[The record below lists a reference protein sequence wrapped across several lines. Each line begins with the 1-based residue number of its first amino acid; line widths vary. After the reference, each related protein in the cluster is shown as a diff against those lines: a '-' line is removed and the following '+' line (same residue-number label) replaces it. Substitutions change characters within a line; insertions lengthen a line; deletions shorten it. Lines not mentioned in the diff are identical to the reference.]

1 MEFEALRGPDAP
13 GTPWEDGAARL
24 GEVVFAAL
32 EASGADPAVDR
43 LVRLRVLRRGADGGD
58 EAREL
63 DVSGDAR
70 EAWTS
75 FSQLVRGASIVV
87 ASAEGFSA
95 WAQRFRASDGE
106 ALRAI
111 GLDEVEALLFPMRSR
126 RRVELGLAPQ
136 EVRAELSEIVER
148 FARLSH
154 EVHALVAAGWTSSWR
169 RLTEGAPTTASALAC
184 IAALIEQPSLWR
196 DDGGARDGLLAL
208 AQESRPENSD
218 GALWGLA
225 DILRPRWADV
235 GAQWKT
241 LPTVPVSSESA
252 EPLASADLD
261 ALDEL
266 FEERLP
272 ALFAR
277 PGAEPS
283 YRKGQH
289 DVAREV
295 GRWFC
300 ARKLMLV
307 HAPTGTGKTLSYLV
321 PAMLWSLRNNVRVAI
336 STYTKALQDQALDSE
351 APRAL
356 AALKSIGVTEE
367 PRITLL
373 KGRENYVCWRAL
385 RLHAPAENDSG
396 EAWLAWTSLAQFAL
410 LDENGDL
417 DRFPM
422 RCPLALG
429 AQGTASYVRELGS
442 LVRATHAALGCCSA
456 RNDRDTCAAE
466 VSRLRA
472 ERSHI
477 LITNHA
483 FALVRQA
490 MFKHAIFDEC
500 EHLHDQCGGAWSF
513 KVTLREIHEH
523 LTHLRQPGRTNSR
536 AVLDRLERLAIQS
549 AELSAHSQAAN
560 AAWLKAWSGL
570 EALQASVDA
579 FKAWRDEQRRKR
591 EARDEHS
598 LLREYLGALDA
609 EVERKPEVRVITGA
623 KALFDAR
630 GELLAAATELESEL
644 SQIVG
649 LLDGVQ
655 APGVAKLRRS
665 LELARGDL
673 FEWREPLENF
683 APVVDGKPAFAKE
696 RFYDI
701 EVDSRGQDL
710 LAARVLL
717 PNELLG
723 RNYYPALD
731 GAVLISATTW
741 LRGGF
746 ETSMGY
752 LGLDRAR
759 EPLEDET
766 RAPSEVVT
774 FRAEDPFD
782 YSRVLIGVP
791 NDPPDVAGARSDF
804 QSYVRRFLA
813 HLAERTRGR
822 VLALFTNADEARR
835 TGEELVGFFRARGIP
850 LWFQGMAGVRKEE
863 LADLFR
869 TRPNSVLLGVDTFW
883 YGADFPGETLEYLV
897 IVKLPYGVPDR
908 YHHAQCAALGQS
920 EQRRRIYLPRALS
933 KFRQGFGRLMRR
945 ETDRGCVFVLD
956 RRILVG
962 ANKLFL
968 GELPVDSELGR
979 SADADWPRGGAKLVL
994 DGTDKV
1000 LDAAFEHMHL
1010 GNEIRRRGLATPFA
1024 ERAPP
1029 PEPRIVPDDSMF

>member
-1 MEFEALRGPDAP
+1 MESEALRSPDAP
-13 GTPWEDGAARL
+13 QTPWDDGAERL
-24 GEVVFAAL
+24 GELVFAAF
-32 EASGADPAVDR
+32 ETSGADPTVDR
-43 LVRLRVLRRGADGGD
+43 LIAVRALRCGPQAD
-58 EAREL
+58 ALEL
-63 DVSGDAR
+63 DAGDDAR
-70 EAWTS
+70 EAWR
-75 FSQLVRGASIVV
+75 QLHAFCGGASVVV
-87 ASAEGFSA
+87 ASTEVFVRWDGF
-95 WAQRFRASDGE
+95 
-106 ALRAI
+106 LREHDAPTLRRV
-111 GLDEVEALLFPMRSR
+111 GVDELETLLFPLRQR
-126 RRVELGLAPQ
+126 HQRTVATTPY
-136 EVRAELSEIVER
+136 EVRTTLAQLFER
-148 FARLSH
+148 FARLH
-154 EVHALVAAGWTSSWR
+154 HDAHTLVATGWTSSWR
-169 RLTEGAPTTASALAC
+169 RLTESAPSIAANLAC
-184 IAALIEQPSLWR
+184 AAALIEHPQRWLDALDTR
-196 DDGGARDGLLAL
+196 AGLLSLAL
-208 AQESRPENSD
+208 GAKPENSD

-225 DILRPRWADV
+225 DVLRPRWAAV
-235 GAQWKT
+235 GAQWRT
-241 LPTVPVSSESA
+241 YPTVPVSSESA
-252 EPLASADLD
+252 EPLSSADLEL
-261 ALDEL
+261 LDEL
-266 FEERLP
+266 FETRLP

-277 PGAEPS
+277 PDGAPS

-289 DVAREV
+289 EVARQV
-295 GRWFC
+295 ARWFG
-300 ARKLMLV
+300 ARKLLLV
-307 HAPTGTGKTLSYLV
+307 HAPTGTGKTLSYLA

-356 AALKSIGVTEE
+356 AALASIGVSEA

-385 RLHAPAENDSG
+385 KLHAPAESDSG
-396 EAWLAWTSLAQFAL
+396 EAWLAWTSLALFAAQ
-410 LDENGDL
+410 DEDGDL
-417 DRFPM
+417 DRFPL
-422 RCPLALG
+422 RCPLG
-429 AQGTASYVRELGS
+429 MSAQAAASYGRELDS

-456 RNDRDTCAAE
+456 RDDRDTCAAE

-483 FALVRQA
+483 FALVRQT

-536 AVLDRLERLAIQS
+536 ATLDRLERVALAS
-549 AELSAHSQAAN
+549 EELSARSAAAG
-560 AAWLKAWSGL
+560 AAWLKAWSAL
-570 EALQASVDA
+570 ETLQAAVDS
-579 FKAWRDEQRRKR
+579 FKEWRDEQRRKR

-598 LLREYLGALDA
+598 LLREYLGALA
-609 EVERKPEVRVITGA
+609 PEPERKLDARAIRGANALIGA
-623 KALFDAR
+623 KS
-630 GELLAAATELESEL
+630 ELLAAATELDSEL
-644 SQIVG
+644 AQIAS
-649 LLDGVQ
+649 LLGDVRI
-655 APGVAKLRRS
+655 PGVAKLRRS

-683 APVVDGKPAFAKE
+683 APIVDGKPAFAKE

-701 EVDSRGQDL
+701 EVDARGQDL

-759 EPLEDET
+759 QPLEDET

-782 YSRVLIGVP
+782 YSRVLVGAP
-791 NDPPDVAGARSDF
+791 NDGPDVVGSRDQF

-813 HLAERTRGR
+813 HLGERTRGR
-822 VLALFTNADEARR
+822 ILALFTNADEVRR
-835 TGEELVGFFRARGIP
+835 TGEELVSFFRARGIP
-850 LWFQGMAGVRKEE
+850 LWFQGMPGVRKEE

-869 TRPNSVLLGVDTFW
+869 SRPNSVLLGVDTFW
-883 YGADFPGETLEYLV
+883 YGADFPGDTVEYVV

-945 ETDRGCVFVLD
+945 ESDRGCVFVLD

-968 GELPVDSELGR
+968 GELPVASELGR
-979 SADADWPRGGAKLVL
+979 SGDDVWAGGGARLVI
-994 DGTDKV
+994 DSTDRV
-1000 LDAAFEHMHL
+1000 LEAGFEHMQL
-1010 GNEIRRRGLATPFA
+1010 SGDLRRRGLATAFD
-1024 ERAPP
+1024 ERAAPS
-1029 PEPRIVPDDSMF
+1029 EPRVVSDDLTF

>member
-1 MEFEALRGPDAP
+1 MEFEGLRGPDAP

-24 GEVVFAAL
+24 GEVAFAAL
-32 EASGADPAVDR
+32 EASGADPSVDR
-43 LVRLRVLRRGADGGD
+43 LVRLRALRRSADGED
-58 EAREL
+58 VAREF
-63 DVSGDAR
+63 DIGGDAR
-70 EAWTS
+70 AVWTS
-75 FSQLVRGASIVV
+75 FAQFVHGASVVV

-95 WAQRFRASDGE
+95 WAQRFRATDE
-106 ALRAI
+106 EFLRTV
-111 GLDEVEALLFPMRSR
+111 GLDEIEALLFPLRSR
-126 RRVELGLAPQ
+126 RRAVLGLAPDD
-136 EVRAELSEIVER
+136 VRAALSELVER
-148 FARLSH
+148 FAGLSH
-154 EVHALVAAGWTSSWR
+154 EVHVLVAAGWTSSWR
-169 RLTEGAPTTASALAC
+169 RLTESAPNTASALAC
-184 IAALIEQPSLWR
+184 IAALIERPSLWR

-208 AQESRPENSD
+208 AQESRPESSD
-218 GALWGLA
+218 DAVWGLA
-225 DILRPRWADV
+225 DVLRPRWADV
-235 GAQWKT
+235 GAAWKP

-252 EPLASADLD
+252 EPLPAADLE

-266 FEERLP
+266 FEVRLP

-277 PGAEPS
+277 PDGEPS

-289 DVAREV
+289 EVARQV
-295 GRWFC
+295 ARWFG
-300 ARKLMLV
+300 ARKLLLV
-307 HAPTGTGKTLSYLV
+307 HAPTGTGKTLSYLA
-321 PAMLWSLRNNVRVAI
+321 PAMLWALRNNVRVAI
-336 STYTKALQDQALDSE
+336 STYTKALQDQALDAE

-356 AALKSIGVTEE
+356 TALKSIGVTEE

-396 EAWLAWTSLAQFAL
+396 EAWLAWTSLTLFAL
-410 LDENGDL
+410 LDESGDL

-429 AQGTASYVRELGS
+429 AQGAASYVRELDS

-456 RNDRDTCAAE
+456 RGDRETCAAE

-490 MFKHAIFDEC
+490 LFKHAIFDEC

-513 KVTLREIHEH
+513 KVTLREIHEQ
-523 LTHLRQPGRTNSR
+523 LSHLRQPGRSASR
-536 AVLDRLERLAIQS
+536 AVLDRLERIAIHSSELA
-549 AELSAHSQAAN
+549 AHSQAAN
-560 AAWLKAWSGL
+560 AAWLRAWSAL
-570 EALQASVDA
+570 EALQVAVDA
-579 FKAWRDEQRRKR
+579 FKSWREEQRRKR

-598 LLREYLGALDA
+598 LLREYLGALEPDA
-609 EVERKPEVRVITGA
+609 ERKLDARASSGA
-623 KALFDAR
+623 KALLDAR
-630 GELLAAATELESEL
+630 GELLAAATELDSEL
-644 SQIVG
+644 SQIAG

-673 FEWREPLENF
+673 FEWRQPLENF

-701 EVDSRGQDL
+701 ELDSRGQDL

-723 RNYYPALD
+723 RTYYPALD

-759 EPLEDET
+759 EPLEGET

-782 YSRVLIGVP
+782 YSRVLVGIP

-804 QSYVRRFLA
+804 QGYVRRFLA

-835 TGEELVGFFRARGIP
+835 TGEELVSFFRARGIP

-863 LADLFR
+863 LGDLFR
-869 TRPNSVLLGVDTFW
+869 ARPNSVLLGVDTFW

-945 ETDRGCVFVLD
+945 ESDRGCVFVLD

-979 SADADWPRGGAKLVL
+979 SAEEAWPRGGAKLVL
-994 DGTDKV
+994 DSTDKV
-1000 LDAAFEHMHL
+1000 VDAAFEHMQL
-1010 GNEIRRRGLATPFA
+1010 EGELRRRGLATPFA
-1024 ERAPP
+1024 ERPPP
-1029 PEPRIVPDDSMF
+1029 PEPRIVPDDLVF